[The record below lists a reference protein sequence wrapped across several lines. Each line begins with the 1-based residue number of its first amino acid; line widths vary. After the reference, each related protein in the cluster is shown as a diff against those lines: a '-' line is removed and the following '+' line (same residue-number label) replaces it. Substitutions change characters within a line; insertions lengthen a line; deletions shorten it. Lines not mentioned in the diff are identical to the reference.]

1 MKPDLE
7 CRVFT
12 RKGNT
17 LIPADIHAEEMFN
30 TIKNGKDVILRV
42 FKPRNVQHHRKLFAV
57 LNCVVENSEKYNDVE
72 ELLIIVKLAVGY
84 ATVVQGMD
92 GEMYRVPRSIS
103 FSSMPQDEFDR
114 FFPRAVY
121 VLSKLSGI
129 TEEVLLKEVND
140 AS

>member
-7 CRVFT
+7 CRVFI
-12 RKGNT
+12 KKNNS
-17 LIPADIHAEEMFN
+17 LIPADIHAEDLMN
-30 TIKNGKDVILRV
+30 NLKDGKHVLLRV

-72 ELLIIVKLAVGY
+72 ELLVIVKLAVGY

-103 FSSMPQDEFDR
+103 FSSMAQDEFER

-121 VLSKLSGI
+121 VLSRLSGI
-129 TEEVLLKEVND
+129 TEDMLLKEANNE
-140 AS
+140 

>member
-7 CRVFT
+7 CRVFQ
-12 RKGNT
+12 RKGKT
-17 LIPADIHAEEMFN
+17 LVPADIHAEEMFN
-30 TIKNGKDVILRV
+30 TIKDGKHVLLRI

-57 LNCVVENSEKYNDVE
+57 LNCVVENSEKYNDVN
-72 ELLIIVKLAVGY
+72 ELLVIVKLAVGY

-92 GEMYRVPRSIS
+92 GEMCRIPRSIS
-103 FSSMPQDEFDR
+103 FSSMAQDEFER

-129 TEEVLLKEVND
+129 NEDILLNEANN

>member
-7 CRVFT
+7 CRVFR
-12 RKGNT
+12 RKGNA
-17 LIPADIHAEEMFN
+17 LIPADIHAEELMSS
-30 TIKNGKDVILRV
+30 IKDSKDILLRV
-42 FKPRNVQHHRKLFAV
+42 FKPRNVQHHRKLFAI
-57 LNCVVENSEKYNDVE
+57 LKCVVDNSEQYNDID
-72 ELLIIVKLAVGY
+72 ELLVIVKLAVGY

-92 GEMYRVPRSIS
+92 GIMYRVPRSIS
-103 FSSMPQDEFDR
+103 FSSMPQDEFER

-129 TEEVLLKEVND
+129 DESVLLEEAN